1 MTTHLQVFSLDISM
15 VCFGCGLKS
24 INQSTNQLLCQI
36 LSVIQAGELNI
47 FNVVIIMEHYKD
59 NLLRKKLDL
68 WDSYSLVIF
77 VLLQACLCLTLK
89 QTNKKS
95 QCNLE

>member
-1 MTTHLQVFSLDISM
+1 MTTHLQVFSLHISM
-15 VCFGCGLKS
+15 VCFGCDLKS

-59 NLLRKKLDL
+59 YLLRQNDICGIRIV
-68 WDSYSLVIF
+68 WSYLSCYRPVY
-77 VLLQACLCLTLK
+77 V
-89 QTNKKS
+89 
-95 QCNLE
+95 